1 MKNQIDFVKIKFHPN
16 ENIKWN
22 CMQFELN
29 SNSTIGLRFNW
40 IERKWNENWWKIY
53 WKSSC
58 EDGVGE
64 EMWPCYPTKW
74 IWILNF
80 YWIFQQQQHSKFNI
94 SNNLGLKI
102 TKSPL

>member
-1 MKNQIDFVKIKFHPN
+1 
-16 ENIKWN
+16 
-22 CMQFELN
+22 
-29 SNSTIGLRFNW
+29 
-40 IERKWNENWWKIY
+40 
-53 WKSSC
+53 
-58 EDGVGE
+58 
-64 EMWPCYPTKW
+64 MWPCYPTKW